1 MRTRSIGPNL
11 NDQSFLS
18 EALKGIGPEMKN
30 LKEFEAELKRKNLA
44 GYWETA
50 EGEAYRQPHPSYKR
64 CVWKSK
70 DARANRQP
78 E

>member
-1 MRTRSIGPNL
+1 
-11 NDQSFLS
+11 
-18 EALKGIGPEMKN
+18 MKN